1 MALKLIAVFGY
12 LAALL
17 VIGAMASKRM
27 KDVGDYFAGGK
38 KLGFW
43 VVAFSSRATGESAW
57 LLLGLTGMGA
67 AIGAQAFWVVLGEVF
82 GVAGAWLLMA
92 RRFKKLTDRYDSIT
106 VPDYLESRF
115 RDDGQLLRKVAA
127 ISLVVF
133 VTIYVSAQIDAT
145 GTAFETFLGWNYYA
159 GAIVGFAVVL
169 VYIVSGGF
177 VAVAWS
183 DAFQGTLMF
192 LGLVTLPIIGTFVAG
207 GVSEVTAGLAEQDPS
222 LLEIGFGEGLT
233 GFAGVVSLAL
243 IGLGFL
249 GSPQVFVRFI
259 SIRSPEEVN
268 RGAAVAISYT
278 VLALSGAVLTG
289 MVGRHLL
296 VDVGQTAGDVL
307 GNGSQNVLPLMVETY
322 LPAVLAGVFIAI
334 VLSAIMSTIDSLLVV
349 AASALVR
356 DWYQKVKNPSL
367 PDDALVGLSRKATV
381 VLAVLAL
388 CVALTIATFV
398 PGRTVFWFVIF
409 GWSGISATF
418 CPTMILSVFW
428 KGMTARGAV
437 VAMLVGFACV
447 PIFKFLMP
455 ELPVVGEFFAALEE
469 LPPAFIL
476 SGLAGVAV
484 SLMDTEGRSRV
495 ADAGDEL
502 EAAAERA
509 DERAPTEF

>member
-17 VIGAMASKRM
+17 VIGAFASKRM
-27 KDVGDYFAGGK
+27 SDVSDYFAGGK

-67 AIGAQAFWVVLGEVF
+67 LVGAQAFWVVLGEVL
-82 GVAGAWLLMA
+82 GVAGAWLVMA

-106 VPDYLESRF
+106 IPDYLESRF
-115 RDDGQLLRKVAA
+115 RDDSHLLRMIAA
-127 ISLVVF
+127 ASLVVF
-133 VTIYVSAQIDAT
+133 VTVYVSAQIDAT

-159 GAIVGFAVVL
+159 GALVGFAVVL

-183 DAFQGTLMF
+183 DVFQGTLMF
-192 LGLVTLPIIGTFVAG
+192 LGLVTLPMFGAFLAG
-207 GVSEVTAGLAEQDPS
+207 GVDEVAAGLRAQDPA
-222 LLEIGFGEGLT
+222 LLEIGFGEGLN
-233 GFAGVVSLAL
+233 GFAGVLSFVL

-259 SIRSPEEVN
+259 SIRSPNEVN

-278 VLALSGAVLTG
+278 ALALSGAVLTG

-296 VDVGQTAGDVL
+296 VGAAEGAPEVTEAL
-307 GNGSQNVLPLMVETY
+307 GNGAQNVLPLMVETF
-322 LPAVLAGVFIAI
+322 LPAVLAGLFIAI

-356 DWYQKVKNPSL
+356 DWYQKVLHPTL

-381 VLAVLAL
+381 GLAFLAL
-388 CVALTIATFV
+388 TVALTVATLV

-428 KGMTARGAV
+428 KGMTARGAIA
-437 VAMLVGFACV
+437 AMLMGFVCV
-447 PIFKFLMP
+447 PIFKFLAPM
-455 ELPVVGEFFAALEE
+455 LPYVGDFFAALEE

-476 SGLAGVAV
+476 SGFTGVVV
-484 SLMDTEGRSRV
+484 SVLDARGKARV
-495 ADAGDEL
+495 AEAADEL
-502 EAAAERA
+502 SASAR
-509 DERAPTEF
+509 R

>member
-12 LAALL
+12 LVALL
-17 VIGAMASKRM
+17 VIGALASKRM
-27 KDVGDYFAGGK
+27 SDVGDYFAGGK

-67 AIGAQAFWVVLGEVF
+67 LVGLQAFWVVLGEIL
-82 GVAGAWLLMA
+82 GVAGAWLVMA

-115 RDDGQLLRKVAA
+115 RDDSQLLRKIAA
-127 ISLVVF
+127 ASLVVF
-133 VTIYVSAQIDAT
+133 VTVYVSAQIDAT
-145 GTAFETFLGWNYYA
+145 GTAFETFLGWNYYV
-159 GAIVGFAVVL
+159 GALVGFAVVL

-183 DAFQGTLMF
+183 DVFQGSLMF
-192 LGLVTLPIIGTFVAG
+192 LGLVTLPIIGTFLAG
-207 GVSEVTAGLAEQDPS
+207 GVSEVVDGLRAQDPS
-222 LLEIGFGEGLT
+222 LLHIGFGRGLN
-233 GFAGVVSLAL
+233 GYAHVLSFVL

-259 SIRSPEEVN
+259 SIRSPDEVP
-268 RGAAVAISYT
+268 RGAAVAITYT
-278 VLALSGAVLTG
+278 TLALSGAVLTG

-296 VDVGQTAGDVL
+296 IGSGADAPDVVETL
-307 GNGSQNVLPLMVETY
+307 GNGAQNVLPILVESY
-322 LPAVLAGVFIAI
+322 LPAILAGVFIAI

-381 VLAVLAL
+381 GLAFLAL
-388 CVALTIATFV
+388 TVALSVATFV

-428 KGMTARGAV
+428 KGMTSRGAIA
-437 VAMLVGFACV
+437 AMLIGFASV
-447 PIFKFLMP
+447 PFFKFVAP
-455 ELPVVGEFFAALEE
+455 GLPVVGGFFGALEE

-476 SGLAGVAV
+476 SGLFGIAV
-484 SLMDTEGRSRV
+484 SLADAQGRSHV
-495 ADAGDEL
+495 PMVEEEL
-502 EAAAERA
+502 LAAAEA
-509 DERAPTEF
+509 SERS

>member
-1 MALKLIAVFGY
+1 MVLKLVAVFGY
-12 LAALL
+12 LLALL
-17 VIGAMASKRM
+17 VIGAVAAKRV

-38 KLGFW
+38 SLGFW

-67 AIGAQAFWVVLGEVF
+67 AIGAQAFWVVLGEVL
-82 GVAGAWLLMA
+82 GVGGAWLFMA

-106 VPDYLESRF
+106 IPDYLESRF
-115 RDDGQLLRKVAA
+115 RDDSQRLRKIAA
-127 ISLVVF
+127 ITLVVF

-145 GTAFETFLGWNYYA
+145 GTAFETFLGWNYYV
-159 GAIVGFAVVL
+159 GAVVGFVVVL

-177 VAVAWS
+177 IAVAWS

-192 LGLVTLPIIGTFVAG
+192 LGLVTLPLVGTWVAG
-207 GVSEVTAGLAEQDPS
+207 GVGEVTAGLAAQDPT
-222 LLEIGFGEGLT
+222 LLEIGFGDGLL
-233 GFAGVVSLAL
+233 GFASVLSLTL

-259 SIRSPEEVN
+259 SIRSPNEVN

-278 VLALSGAVLTG
+278 VIALSGAVLTG

-296 VDVGQTAGDVL
+296 VEASEDFTAVL
-307 GNGSQNVLPLMVETY
+307 GNGAQNVLPLMVEAY

-334 VLSAIMSTIDSLLVV
+334 VLSAIMSTVDSLLIV

-356 DWYQKVKNPSL
+356 DWYQKVNHPDL
-367 PDDALVGLSRKATV
+367 PDDALIALSRKATV
-381 VLAVLAL
+381 VLAL
-388 CVALTIATFV
+388 VALAVALGVATLV

-428 KGMTARGAV
+428 KGMTGRGAV
-437 VAMLVGFACV
+437 VAMIVGFACV
-447 PIFKFLMP
+447 PFFKFIAP
-455 ELPVVGEFFAALEE
+455 EIPVVGPFFAALEE

-476 SGLAGVAV
+476 SALAGVTV
-484 SLMDTEGRSRV
+484 SLLDTEGQKRV
-495 ADAGDEL
+495 AG
-502 EAAAERA
+502 AAEELA
-509 DERAPTEF
+509 DAASE